1 MSPKQRQLTE
11 EEKGRIVGL
20 SESGK
25 SQREIVRIFKKS
37 DVEVSRSGVQ
47 QVLRRKQASGSVARK
62 KGSGRPRK
70 MNSRNTRALQKHA
83 LRNRKSSIA
92 QISKDFVPASGNL
105 FVYFGFLR
113 FSNLKFQKNKLKDH
127 ESNYALTILDTIEL
141 GAL

>member
-70 MNSRNTRALQKHA
+70 MNSRDTRVLEQHA

-105 FVYFGFLR
+105 
-113 FSNLKFQKNKLKDH
+113 
-127 ESNYALTILDTIEL
+127 L
-141 GAL
+141 GPIGNVIVHVLG